1 MCKQEL
7 KSLHIKKN
15 LFGEQRVTPRLGT
28 VYAGNLLALT
38 TNPRSREPKTS
49 HLCDPTLV
57 CREGD
62 AAIGFGLSEAI
73 PCKFLEGVGYRIV
86 DQALTCRAIANR
98 ELS

>member
-7 KSLHIKKN
+7 KSLHIKKS
-15 LFGEQRVTPRLGT
+15 LFGEQRVTPPLGT

-49 HLCDPTLV
+49 HLCDATLV

-62 AAIGFGLSEAI
+62 AANRFGSERGDTLL
-73 PCKFLEGVGYRIV
+73 LEGVGFRIV
-86 DQALTCRAIANR
+86 DQAHLQGHRKP
-98 ELS
+98 